1 MVKLDKFLVYNKV
14 MPQERINMK
23 KFLLFFA
30 AVLCFFLFTQHVYA
44 QVSPEAAQAFGS
56 AGIRILEQRQ
66 AARNFTLPVLGGENT
81 SLSSFRG
88 KVVILNFWATWCPP
102 CREEMPSMESLY
114 RRFKDEGLEIIAV
127 DMMEDT
133 ETVSR
138 FISNNGYTFPVMLDR
153 LNRTGAVY
161 GVSSIPASF
170 ILDRE
175 GRIIAR
181 VIGGISW
188 NSPRMIAAF
197 DALLKSR

>member
-1 MVKLDKFLVYNKV
+1 
-14 MPQERINMK
+14 MK
-23 KFLLFFA
+23 KFLLFFP
-30 AVLCFFLFTQHVYA
+30 AVLYFFIFTQQVHT

-114 RRFKDEGLEIIAV
+114 RRFKDEGLEIVAV

-161 GVSSIPASF
+161 GVSSIPVSF